1 MLEQLD
7 DSTLPN
13 HQDPQ
18 WPGVLWASSGW
29 SQAGLCVCLVGSSLT
44 TCLASAPGWGVRH
57 LGVLAL
63 CGAPRGRS
71 QTMPL
76 YKATALSS

>member
-18 WPGVLWASSGW
+18 WPGVLWDAALVESGW
-29 SQAGLCVCLVGSSLT
+29 AVCL
-44 TCLASAPGWGVRH
+44 PGG
-57 LGVLAL
+57 
-63 CGAPRGRS
+63 
-71 QTMPL
+71 
-76 YKATALSS
+76 